1 MPLTNTQYDTIMRE
15 YYDIR
20 AKNKY
25 ISDQRQKEIVS
36 LSPEYGK
43 ISEQIGEL
51 SVGEALAR
59 LSDGHLTASGSAED
73 IISEDEASPASG
85 DIDNKNTSDSFRS
98 RLYALKKKQEEILV
112 SLGKPANYLE
122 PVYTCN
128 ICKDT
133 GYVGTKKCS
142 CFKKRELELLYK
154 DSNLKNMTGF
164 YTFDDFDLSLYS
176 ETEIDERT
184 GRTAREYAE
193 IALEAAKDLVN
204 NFDKTGGNL
213 FIYGQTGLGK
223 TFLSTCIA
231 SALINTTH
239 SVVYVTATELFNKL
253 NTFDEEV
260 ESSPII
266 DCDLL
271 IIDDL
276 GTEYRSEVS
285 LSKLFYCLNERM
297 LRRKS
302 CVISTNL
309 DPVAIRDNYSERIFS
324 RIVSGYKIIK
334 LFGKDIRTAKI
345 FG

>member
-25 ISDQRQKEIVS
+25 IAEQRQKEIDS

-51 SVGEALAR
+51 SVEEALAR
-59 LSDGHLTASGSAED
+59 LSDGHLTASGNAAD

-85 DIDNKNTSDSFRS
+85 DIDNKNTSDSFRA

-122 PVYTCN
+122 PVYTCK

-193 IALEAAKDLVN
+193 IALETAKDLVN

-253 NTFDEEV
+253 NTFDEAV
-260 ESSPII
+260 ESSPIL

-309 DPVAIRDNYSERIFS
+309 DPVAVRDNYSERIFS

>member
-25 ISDQRQKEIVS
+25 IAEQRQNEIDS

-51 SVGEALAR
+51 SVEEALAR
-59 LSDGHLTASGSAED
+59 LSDVHLTASGNAAD

-85 DIDNKNTSDSFRS
+85 DIDNKNTSDSFRA

-253 NTFDEEV
+253 NTFDEAV
-260 ESSPII
+260 ESSPIL

-297 LRRKS
+297 LRGKS

-309 DPVAIRDNYSERIFS
+309 DPVAVRDNYSERIFS